1 MEKKLLPYLVVISA
15 ISVSLSAAFYSVVG
29 IGHMFSGSKMNV
41 MIMMGSLEISKLIL
55 ASLVY
60 QYWDKLS
67 LLLRTY
73 YIIAISVLMLITSGG
88 IYGYLANAYS
98 DTKSKF
104 EENIVLIDYKEGDI
118 KSFSDKIEKLNIDK
132 VSLNLEK
139 SELNSSRT
147 QLSSRDSKTQYKDKE
162 GNIITRIDNQSRKS
176 DDLQLSKIER
186 DREKIDIKIT
196 KIDSLIN
203 NLVDSIRV
211 KELEILSIKGDKSVS
226 SEVGALVYISDLTGR
241 TMDEVVNWFIFLLM
255 LVFDPLAVSLVIGA
269 NIIFKGDKPNE
280 NDFDYLDD
288 SEYKSK
294 KESIGGL
301 EKELSEK
308 LSKKEELE
316 KSLNELENIEREKV
330 ENILN
335 LNQELTD
342 ISKNI
347 SDVKRGGNI
356 RDKKMESL
364 KRGRLDLS

>member
-98 DTKSKF
+98 DTKYKY
-104 EENIVLIDYKEGDI
+104 EENKRDI
-118 KSFSDKIEKLNIDK
+118 KVFSDKIEKLNIDK

-147 QLSSRDSKTQYKDKE
+147 QLLSRDGKTQSKDKE
-162 GNIITRIDNQSRKS
+162 GNIITRFDNKSRKI
-176 DDLQLSKIER
+176 DDLQLSKIES
-186 DREKIDIKIT
+186 DIEKKDDKIT

-203 NLVDSIRV
+203 NLEDSIRV
-211 KELEILSIKGDKSVS
+211 REGDKNIS
-226 SEVGALVYISDLTGR
+226 SEVGSLEYISDLTGR

-269 NIIFKGDKPNE
+269 NIIFKGDAPNG

-288 SEYKSK
+288 NEYKSK
-294 KESIGGL
+294 KESISGL

-316 KSLNELENIEREKV
+316 KSLSELENIEREKV

-347 SDVKRGGNI
+347 SDVKRGSGNNI
-356 RDKKMESL
+356 TNKKMESL